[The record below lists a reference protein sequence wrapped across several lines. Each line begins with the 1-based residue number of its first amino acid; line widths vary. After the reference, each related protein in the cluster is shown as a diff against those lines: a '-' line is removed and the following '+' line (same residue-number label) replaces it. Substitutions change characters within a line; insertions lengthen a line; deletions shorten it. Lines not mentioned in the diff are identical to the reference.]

1 MSVPLLAS
9 FLADMRN
16 FPHEKLSQT
25 VDSSR
30 IFLVTTRHNRCTKQV
45 VTGVGRAQ
53 WQAFKGT
60 AWLGCGRITM
70 LEKRSDRDLK
80 QRVLREMKWD
90 SRIDWASINVEV
102 NDAVA
107 TLTGAVPSYAQKI
120 AAQDAAHR
128 VAGVLDVANDIEVR
142 PLDRFIRTDSEI
154 AGAVRNALEWDAL
167 VPNELIQSTVS
178 DGWVTLEGEVDFWR
192 ERNDAERA
200 IRQLAGVIGVI
211 NKITIRK
218 QEVNAKQLREEIEF
232 ALERRADREAARLR
246 IEVNDGAVD
255 LWGRVHS
262 WQEKRAVLGSISHAP
277 GVTQV
282 RDHVRIDPYF

>member
-1 MSVPLLAS
+1 
-9 FLADMRN
+9 MRN
-16 FPHEKLSQT
+16 FPHES
-25 VDSSR
+25 
-30 IFLVTTRHNRCTKQV
+30 CTKQLILNESSLFKHG
-45 VTGVGRAQ
+45 TIIALTKALLRTEWAR
-53 WQAFKGT
+53 WQAFKGRP
-60 AWLGCGRITM
+60 WLGYGRIIM

-80 QRVLREMKWD
+80 QRVLRELKWD

-102 NDAVA
+102 NDGVA

-128 VAGVLDVANDIEVR
+128 VAGVLDVANDVEVA
-142 PLDRFIRTDSEI
+142 PLDRFMRTDSEI

-178 DGWVTLEGEVDFWR
+178 DGWVTLEGEVDYWR

-200 IRQLAGVIGVI
+200 IRQLAGVVGVI

-218 QEVNAKQLREEIEF
+218 QKVNAKQLREEIEF
-232 ALERRADREAARLR
+232 ALERRADREAERLR
-246 IEVNDGAVD
+246 IEVNDGSVD

-262 WQEKRAVLGSISHAP
+262 WQERRAVLGSISHAP

-282 RDHVRIDPYF
+282 RDHLRIDPYF